1 MPRYDFRCRKCKNRF
16 EILISYEEYGIKDV
30 VCPHCAS
37 DDTERIIRKVRLLRS
52 DESRIAEFDQFSGVE
67 DLAAM
72 EENPRELGKMMK
84 KMSSELGE
92 EMGPEFNEVVN
103 RLEKGQKPEDI
114 EKDLPDFGV
123 GDN

>member
-1 MPRYDFRCRKCKNRF
+1 MPRYDFRCRKCKKRF
-16 EILISYEEYGIKDV
+16 EIQISYEEYGENDV
-30 VCPHCAS
+30 ICPHCGS
-37 DDTERIIRKVRLLRS
+37 SDTERIIRRVRLLRS
-52 DESRIAEFDQFSGVE
+52 DESRIAEFDPFSGVE
-67 DLAAM
+67 DLEAM

-92 EMGPEFNEVVN
+92 EMGPEFNEVVD

-123 GDN
+123 GDD

>member
-1 MPRYDFRCRKCKNRF
+1 MPRYDFRCRQCKNRF
-16 EILISYEEYGIKDV
+16 EIQISYEEYGVKDV
-30 VCPHCAS
+30 ICPHCGS
-37 DDTERIIRKVRLLRS
+37 DDTERLIRKVRLLRS

-67 DLAAM
+67 DLVAM
-72 EENPRELGKMMK
+72 EKNPRELGKMMK